1 MAMTTL
7 QLMEGL
13 RPLTDVEL
21 FERNWKTAAEMKNLD
36 MRCEHDINNM
46 WETNGIQWM
55 LDEPIPTFW
64 QRVKALFI
72 NKNIKD

>member
-1 MAMTTL
+1 MAMTTR

-21 FERNWKTAAEMKNLD
+21 FERNRKMASEMKNLG
-36 MRCEHDINNM
+36 MRCEHDIDNM
-46 WETNGIQWM
+46 WETNSIQWT
-55 LDEPIPTFW
+55 LDDPSPTFW